1 MTTGIATR
9 GSTKASGAPI
19 TNGTPTDIRR
29 RGRARRLSIGAL
41 MTVLGAVGSVVV
53 FQQIGDRVPAIG
65 IARTVPF
72 GQQVTEQDLR
82 QILLPTGSE
91 LALVEWE
98 RSDEIVGRYAVTDL
112 LPGQIMTRDAVTA
125 DRLPGPGQAI
135 VGVAVEPGQVPVTP
149 LAPRDQVLVVDAGE
163 SSGSGVDASVLR
175 TGPVDVGSRRTVDL
189 LVSDVD
195 APRVARLAE
204 AGRAVLVL
212 VERR

>member
-1 MTTGIATR
+1 M
-9 GSTKASGAPI
+9 
-19 TNGTPTDIRR
+19 
-29 RGRARRLSIGAL
+29 SIGAL
-41 MTVLGAVGSVVV
+41 LTVLGAVVAVVV

-65 IARTVPF
+65 IARTIPF

-82 QILLPTGSE
+82 QILLPRGAE

-112 LPGQIMTRDAVTA
+112 QPGQVMTRDAVTA
-125 DRLPGPGQAI
+125 DRLPGQGQAI
-135 VGVAVEPGQVPVTP
+135 VGVAVEQGQIPVTP
-149 LAPRDQVLVVDAGE
+149 MAPRDHVLVVDAGE

-175 TGPVDVGSRRTVDL
+175 TGPVDVGGRRTVDL
-189 LVSDVD
+189 LVADVD

-212 VERR
+212 VARR

>member
-1 MTTGIATR
+1 MRDNTA
-9 GSTKASGAPI
+9 ASGAPI
-19 TNGTPTDIRR
+19 GNGSPTTARR
-29 RGRARRLSIGAL
+29 RGRARRSSIGAL
-41 MTVLGAVGSVVV
+41 MTVLGVVAGVVV

-65 IARTVPF
+65 VARTIPF

-98 RSDEIVGRYAVTDL
+98 RSDEIVGRFAVTDL

-125 DRLPGPGQAI
+125 DRLPDPGQAI
-135 VGVAVEPGQVPVTP
+135 VGVAVEQGQVPVTP

-175 TGPVDVGSRRTVDL
+175 TGPVDVGGRRTVDL
-189 LVSDVD
+189 LVADVE
-195 APRVARLAE
+195 APSVARLAE

-212 VERR
+212 VAQR

>member
-1 MTTGIATR
+1 
-9 GSTKASGAPI
+9 
-19 TNGTPTDIRR
+19 
-29 RGRARRLSIGAL
+29 

-112 LPGQIMTRDAVTA
+112 LPGQIMIRDAVTA

-149 LAPRDQVLVVDAGE
+149 LAPRDQVLVVDASE

-175 TGPVDVGSRRTVDL
+175 TGPIDVGSRRTVDL

>member
-1 MTTGIATR
+1 MTTGTAMR
-9 GSTKASGAPI
+9 GDTAASRAPSTAI
-19 TNGTPTDIRR
+19 TPTTARR
-29 RGRARRLSIGAL
+29 LGRSRRLSIGAL
-41 MTVLGAVGSVVV
+41 LIVLGAVAAVVV

-65 IARTVPF
+65 IARAVPF

-82 QILLPTGSE
+82 QILLPSGSE

-98 RSDEIVGRYAVTDL
+98 RTDEIVGRFAVTDL

-125 DRLPGPGQAI
+125 ERLPGPGQAI
-135 VGVAVEPGQVPVTP
+135 VGVAVEQGQVPVTP
-149 LAPRDQVLVVDAGE
+149 MAPRDQVLVVDAGE
-163 SSGSGVDASVLR
+163 SSGSGVDANVLR
-175 TGPVDVGSRRTVDL
+175 TGPADVGGRRTVDL

-212 VERR
+212 VARR